1 MLLQINIKNFAL
13 IENLSINFDDGF
25 NVLTGETGAGKSI
38 LIDAINFV
46 LGGKF
51 NKDII
56 RTGENSTFVEA
67 IFTIDFTNENII
79 DALKELDIEYDDLII
94 ISRES
99 YNSGRSIIKINGKTV
114 ILSALKRISEL
125 LIDIH
130 GQHENVRLL
139 NSATHI
145 TYLDN
150 FCLDELKEPLKEY
163 TSNYDKLQYIIHKIQ
178 ELEYGEE
185 DKEKIVSYIKF
196 QIDEIEK
203 SKLYVGEDEELNE
216 KINIL
221 TNSEKISRVLN
232 KSYEALYNG
241 NEESPSLYDS
251 LDYLI
256 KELRSI
262 ENTVKKVKDISD
274 SLEEAYYNIE
284 QNISEIRSIKDNYNY
299 DANELEEAN
308 SRIYEISRLKKKYG
322 DSVEDILAYKNK
334 LLEDYENII
343 NKAEIIDKL
352 NKEKKAIAEKCM
364 EIAGRMHD
372 IRIKNAMI
380 LEKSIKE
387 ELSYIGMGKS
397 TFKVSIIKEESL
409 RSNGLSKVQF
419 LISTNPGEPLKALD
433 KIASGGELSRIMLSL
448 KSVFVD
454 KDNIPTVIFDEIDTG
469 ISGAVAQRVAEK
481 MYKISQKHQVFCVT
495 HLPQIA
501 SMSDIHYS
509 VSKKVDKDK
518 TYTIVKKLSLDE
530 KVTEVSKMIGGVEVT
545 QITLN
550 NASQLIDMAKNIK
563 NTLKHNK

>member
-563 NTLKHNK
+563 NTLKHSK